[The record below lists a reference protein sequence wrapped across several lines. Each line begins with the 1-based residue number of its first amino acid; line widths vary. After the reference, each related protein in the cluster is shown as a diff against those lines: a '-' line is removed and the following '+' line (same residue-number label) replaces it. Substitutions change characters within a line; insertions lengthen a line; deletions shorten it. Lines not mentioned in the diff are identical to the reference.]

1 MIIQVLFAYYLL
13 TIKAI
18 TAYVLMLN
26 EFKSGVK
33 YAKQIKQFFYIKVL
47 NLTIMDFKI

>member
-1 MIIQVLFAYYLL
+1 MIIQVSFAYYSL

-33 YAKQIKQFFYIKVL
+33 YAEQIKRFFYIKFL
-47 NLTIMDFKI
+47 NNNGF